1 MKVNKLLRGLM
12 QPWENIKISIRETQR
27 IMPLSVNEL
36 IGTLQS
42 YKIEKPNEENES
54 KGKKSIMLKS
64 NIDSNDANTDED
76 SDEELALIIKKFKKM
91 KKKGKMLKGKK
102 FNEKKKIC
110 DEAEV
115 AKDVICFH
123 CKKRGHIKTNCPLL
137 KKKNGKYEKVKK
149 ALKVEIWS
157 DIECEDSDEEY
168 ANICLMTKLD
178 SDSF

>member
-1 MKVNKLLRGLM
+1 
-12 QPWENIKISIRETQR
+12 
-27 IMPLSVNEL
+27 MPINVDEL

-42 YKIEKPNEENES
+42 YEIEQINEENDS
-54 KGKKSIMLKS
+54 KGKRSLALKS
-64 NIDSNDANTDED
+64 NIDFDDVDSDED
-76 SDEELALIIKKFKKM
+76 SDEELTLIIKKFKKM
-91 KKKGKMLKGKK
+91 KKQGKMLKGKK